1 VAVELIPGVCI
12 AIAGSAGGPSGAL
25 CAVVA
30 NPCPAHC
37 SNTSRSVGS
46 QRSIA
51 KSKLVITRSNQC
63 VQTVLMFSLP
73 EGSID
78 AYATLPIDNVTKVK
92 EFELPPDEQQP
103 QFG

>member
-1 VAVELIPGVCI
+1 
-12 AIAGSAGGPSGAL
+12 
-25 CAVVA
+25 
-30 NPCPAHC
+30 
-37 SNTSRSVGS
+37 
-46 QRSIA
+46 
-51 KSKLVITRSNQC
+51 
-63 VQTVLMFSLP
+63 MFSLP